1 MPVKFSEKLLPN
13 SIDEASNIT
22 HHSSL
27 ITFTAA
33 LFCGIAQ
40 AKSPNIDQ
48 LALDGVKFTNL

>member
-1 MPVKFSEKLLPN
+1 MKHR
-13 SIDEASNIT
+13 T
-22 HHSSL
+22 SL